1 MAGPLYGRFEVCNGE
16 KQSVILSTPVID
28 LATRTLYCVST
39 SSVDGT
45 MGKAVYHRIRRNPRC
60 RH

>member
-1 MAGPLYGRFEVCNGE
+1 VAGPLYGRFEVCNGE

-45 MGKAVYHRIRRNPRC
+45 MGKAVYTPHS
-60 RH
+60 